1 MSVRVITDESGFR
14 ELQPRWG
21 ELFLSNPAHGP
32 YQSWQWNF
40 TWWRH
45 FGRDGDLRLIL
56 VEDGD
61 RLLGIAPLQLVRRF
75 VGIPL
80 RHLRFL
86 AHKRTDYTD
95 FVVRAG
101 SEPAFFNQMLTHW
114 RTTNDSRFIEVRDLP
129 ESSPNRRY
137 LEEQSA
143 RAGLALRAQPG
154 EACVTVMLA
163 PSFEEFSQALSKRF
177 RKDIAY
183 YQRSFERSFA
193 ADFRA
198 VSAPGEI
205 RDALQD
211 LVAVYNARWRAEHG
225 STQFDDPAAGR
236 FELELGTALAAA
248 GLYKLYLLYA
258 DRKPVAGILAY
269 VLNNRCY
276 VERFAHSPD
285 LHKYSVGTVLL
296 AMTIR
301 DGIAQGW
308 TELDLMRGVE
318 PYKSRWNGQTRC
330 TALIRIS
337 RNAGT
342 RRALAWI
349 DAVYRQAVHVKSRLQ
364 TRRRAGAPETPA
376 TNEPAP
382 PRESGA
388 GSRS

>member
-1 MSVRVITDESGFR
+1 MSARVITDESGFR
-14 ELQPRWG
+14 ELQSRWE
-21 ELFLSNPAHGP
+21 ELFLSNPVHGP

-45 FGRDGDLRLIL
+45 FGRNGDLRLIL

-61 RLLGIAPLQLVRRF
+61 RLLGIAPLRLARRF
-75 VGIPL
+75 AGVPL

-101 SEPAFFNQMLTHW
+101 SEPAFFSQMLTHW
-114 RTTNDSRFIEVRDLP
+114 RATSDSRFIEVRDLP
-129 ESSPNRRY
+129 ESSPNRGY

-143 RAGLALRAQPG
+143 RAGLALRVQPG

-163 PSFEEFSQALSKRF
+163 PSFEEFAQTLSKRF

-205 RDALQD
+205 PDALQD

-258 DRKPVAGILAY
+258 DRKPVAGILSY
-269 VLNNRCY
+269 VLNNKCY

-308 TELDLMRGVE
+308 TELDLMRGAE
-318 PYKSRWNGQTRC
+318 SYKLRWNGQTRR

-342 RRALAWI
+342 RRAIAWI
-349 DAVYRQAVHVKSRLQ
+349 DAVYRQAAHVKYRLQ
-364 TRRRAGAPETPA
+364 RRYGHRRQRSPAADTGSAPT
-376 TNEPAP
+376 
-382 PRESGA
+382 G
-388 GSRS
+388 